1 MLLHNVI
8 RFLPACSHVKIKK
21 DTHHSK
27 REDGRMER
35 KGKEDQVEVD
45 GYNYFLDDIVVWC
58 RRFSQIFPLW
68 MRYEVPPRPEYRE
81 FKLAGN
87 VCIYSR
93 YLESVHLVTSENN
106 SVNS

>member
-1 MLLHNVI
+1 
-8 RFLPACSHVKIKK
+8 
-21 DTHHSK
+21 
-27 REDGRMER
+27 MER

-68 MRYEVPPRPEYRE
+68 MRCRRALNTENLNWRE
-81 FKLAGN
+81 MFVFIHGM
-87 VCIYSR
+87 